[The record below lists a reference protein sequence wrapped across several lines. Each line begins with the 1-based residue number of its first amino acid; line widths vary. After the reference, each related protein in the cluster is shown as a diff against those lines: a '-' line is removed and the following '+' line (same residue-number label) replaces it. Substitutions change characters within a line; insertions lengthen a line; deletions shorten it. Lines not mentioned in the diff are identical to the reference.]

1 MPEQG
6 ATTQGPGKYCKMLCR
21 WIFRTWNTDIPL
33 IVELP
38 VGFLVAN
45 TGASDKNGIFGHR
58 CSVLSI
64 K

>member
-6 ATTQGPGKYCKMLCR
+6 ARTQGTEKYCKMVCKYILQA
-21 WIFRTWNTDIPL
+21 WNTDIPL

-45 TGASDKNGIFGHR
+45 AGASDKNRVSGHR
-58 CSVLSI
+58 CSVLST